1 MNLSRVLLRN
11 AGTKLL
17 ALAIAAV
24 TWFLLTGVRRERI
37 SERNYRVPLSIVN
50 VPRGTMVVSPL
61 PDAVDVRVR
70 GALTPLR
77 TLDPA
82 RLEAV
87 VDLADATPGEKRY
100 PLEPGDINVPSTV
113 EVIGI
118 SPGEIRVVLDEIAE
132 KKVPVVASV
141 VGSPADGA
149 RMEDVAVDPKNVH
162 AVGPARV
169 ISALEN
175 LPTQPIS
182 LEGRPASFAE
192 TTTLALPAPGVRVRE
207 GQAVSVQVRIR
218 PAPTPEPTVRPAA
231 SRPKKGTS

>member
-1 MNLSRVLLRN
+1 MSLSRALFRN

-37 SERNYRVPLSIVN
+37 SERSYRVPLSIVN
-50 VPRGTMVVSPL
+50 VPRGTMVASPM
-61 PDAVDVRVR
+61 PDSVEIRVR

-77 TLDPA
+77 TLDPV

-87 VDLADATPGEKRY
+87 VDLVDATMGEKRY
-100 PLEPGDINVPSTV
+100 PLEPSDINVPSNV

-118 SPGEIRVVLDEIAE
+118 NPGEIRIVLDEVAE
-132 KKVPVVASV
+132 KTVPVIASV
-141 VGSPADGA
+141 IGQPAAGA
-149 RMEDVAVDPKNVH
+149 QVEDVAVDPKSVR

-169 ISALEN
+169 VASLAN
-175 LPTQPIS
+175 MPTQPVS
-182 LEGRPASFAE
+182 LDGRPASFTE

-207 GQAVSVQVRIR
+207 GQAVNVQVRIR
-218 PAPTPEPTVRPAA
+218 PAPTPEPTVRPAPA
-231 SRPKKGTS
+231 RTKKGTS

>member
-1 MNLSRVLLRN
+1 MNLSRILLRN

-50 VPRGTMVVSPL
+50 VPRGTMVVSPM
-61 PDAVDVRVR
+61 PDSVDVRVR

-77 TLDPA
+77 TLDTA

-100 PLEPGDINVPSTV
+100 PLEPTDINVPPSI

-118 SPGEIRVVLDEIAE
+118 SPAEIRIVLDEVAE
-132 KKVPVVASV
+132 KTLPVVATV
-141 VGSPADGA
+141 VGDPAPGA
-149 RMEDVAVDPKNVH
+149 QVEEVAVDPKNVRV
-162 AVGPARV
+162 VGPAR
-169 ISALEN
+169 ALAG
-175 LPTQPIS
+175 LASMPTQPVS
-182 LEGRPASFAE
+182 LDGRPASFSE
-192 TTTLALPAPGVRVRE
+192 TTTLALAAPGVRVRE
-207 GQAVSVQVRIR
+207 GQTAIVQVRIR
-218 PAPTPEPTVRPAA
+218 PAPTPEPTVRSAPA
-231 SRPKKGTS
+231 RPKKGAS

>member
-1 MNLSRVLLRN
+1 MNLSRVLFRN

-17 ALAIAAV
+17 ALVIAAV

-37 SERNYRVPLSIVN
+37 SERNYRVPVSIVN

-61 PDAVDVRVR
+61 PDSVDVRVR

-100 PLEPGDINVPSTV
+100 PLEPSDINAPPNV
-113 EVIGI
+113 EIIGI
-118 SPGEIRVVLDEIAE
+118 NPGEIRIVLDEIAE
-132 KKVPVVASV
+132 KTVRVVASV

-149 RMEDVAVDPKNVH
+149 QTEDVVVDPRSVRV
-162 AVGPARV
+162 VGPARV
-169 ISALEN
+169 ISTLESV
-175 LPTQPIS
+175 PTQPIS
-182 LEGRPASFAE
+182 LEGRAASFSE
-192 TTTLALPAPGVRVRE
+192 TTTLALPAQGVRVRE
-207 GQAVSVQVRIR
+207 GQGVNVQVRIR
-218 PAPTPEPTVRPAA
+218 PAPTPEPTVRPPA
-231 SRPKKGTS
+231 SRTKREKS